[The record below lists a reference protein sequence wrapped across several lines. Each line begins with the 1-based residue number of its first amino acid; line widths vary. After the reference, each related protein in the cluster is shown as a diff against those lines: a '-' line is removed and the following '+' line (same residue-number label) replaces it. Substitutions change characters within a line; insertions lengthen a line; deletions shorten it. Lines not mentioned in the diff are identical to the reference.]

1 VSRIVVLGGRGLI
14 GRRILRLLRQT
25 LPDAELVCAG
35 RKRVYLEGIESVILD
50 VYEPRREALSGADAL
65 INCVGPFLYSA
76 DPLLDL
82 CDEAGCHW
90 IDLAETPEFMREVR
104 QFNPRNVAAVT
115 GCSSVPALIE
125 VFARRWQGRADVTSV
140 RAQLSIGTNNEA
152 SATLLY
158 SMLLPVGQKREHGP
172 AWFTQGWR
180 REHDGHPSR
189 TYATY
194 PSGLEGTGV
203 NLGDRTVPLKFGFGF
218 DRPFYTDT
226 LKFFASLFGATPRGL
241 LKVEAE
247 IGASLSPLLKYFGT
261 PVGIMAIDALDG
273 GGNVID
279 AVEITA
285 EKNGLDVPS
294 WPSVWAAET
303 LLTRKPRPQGS
314 LALPDLITPEEAT
327 IRLHKA
333 GFVVK

>member
-1 VSRIVVLGGRGLI
+1 MVLGGRGLI

-35 RKRVYLEGIESVILD
+35 RKRVYLDDIESVTLD
-50 VYEPRREALSGADAL
+50 VYEPQRQALSGVDVL
-65 INCVGPFLYSA
+65 INCVGPFLYNA
-76 DPLLDL
+76 DPLLEL
-82 CDEAGCHW
+82 CDDTGCHW
-90 IDLAETPEFMREVR
+90 VDLAETPGFMRQVR
-104 QFNPRNVAAVT
+104 EFHPANIAAIT
-115 GCSSVPALIE
+115 GASSVPALIE
-125 VFARRWQGRADVTSV
+125 IFARRWQGRADVTSV
-140 RAQLSIGTNNEA
+140 RAQLSIGTSNEA

-158 SMLLPVGQKREHGP
+158 SMLLPIGQKREHGP

-180 REHDGHPSR
+180 REHNSHPPR

-194 PSGLEGTGV
+194 PSGLEDTGV
-203 NLGDRTVPLKFGFGF
+203 DLGDRVVPLKFGFGF
-218 DRPFYTDT
+218 DRPFYTDA

-241 LKVEAE
+241 LKLEAE
-247 IGASLSPLLKYFGT
+247 IGASLAPLLKYFGT
-261 PVGIMAIDALDG
+261 PVGIMAIDALDA

-294 WPSVWAAET
+294 WPSVWAAEV

-314 LALPDLITPEEAT
+314 LALADLITPQEAT
-327 IRLHKA
+327 TRLHKA
-333 GFVVK
+333 GFAVT